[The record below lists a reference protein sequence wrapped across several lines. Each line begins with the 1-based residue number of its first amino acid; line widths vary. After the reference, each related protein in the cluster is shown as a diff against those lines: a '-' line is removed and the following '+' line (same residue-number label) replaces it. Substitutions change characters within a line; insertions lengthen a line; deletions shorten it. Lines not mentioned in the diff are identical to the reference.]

1 MRLGCSP
8 WASPHP
14 TQSHSPGPHR
24 LPCPCCDPT
33 PKGNLKEPRPG
44 QHSCLSGALF
54 WPLPCCARCPRL
66 GPSPLD
72 TTFQSPWAA
81 PPFQEVEIALH
92 PCAPQPTRRPHDGT
106 PEPRPGLTAPAARA
120 GRVWGEAGPCLQLGA
135 PLRLARNPGPLHD
148 GRCPAVK
155 EHKLPRASSVSATRR
170 VQTSLPTTL
179 GRGLGEQHSRLSW
192 ATPEPRAMPSLFFI
206 QAEKRFYRTS
216 AVCRYFDNPMMRR
229 EGL

>member
-54 WPLPCCARCPRL
+54 RPLPCCARCPRL

-72 TTFQSPWAA
+72 TTFQSPWAV

-135 PLRLARNPGPLHD
+135 PLRLARNPGPCKTAGAQQSKNTSSPGPALSRPPGVPRPACPRPR
-148 GRCPAVK
+148 GRGWGSSTAGSPGPLLSHGPCPASFLYKQKNVFT
-155 EHKLPRASSVSATRR
+155 ELPQFVGI
-170 VQTSLPTTL
+170 LI
-179 GRGLGEQHSRLSW
+179 
-192 ATPEPRAMPSLFFI
+192 TP
-206 QAEKRFYRTS
+206 
-216 AVCRYFDNPMMRR
+216 
-229 EGL
+229 